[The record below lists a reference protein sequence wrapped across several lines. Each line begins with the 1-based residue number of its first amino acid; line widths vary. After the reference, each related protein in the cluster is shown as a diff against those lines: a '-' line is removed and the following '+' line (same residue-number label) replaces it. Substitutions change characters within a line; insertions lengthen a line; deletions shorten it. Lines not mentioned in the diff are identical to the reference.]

1 MGFEPSNATVR
12 WTVAREH
19 LASDTMIFAEGK
31 NVTNPIIHCFCL
43 GYYLCWRL
51 CRLIAG
57 CCVDEECF
65 RFQAFLFG
73 NRDGQ
78 HDFVLRF
85 PPLRYGG
92 DAGQLDFRQRL
103 A

>member
-1 MGFEPSNATVR
+1 MS
-12 WTVAREH
+12 
-19 LASDTMIFAEGK
+19 LAAGLDGGNTIIFAKGE
-31 NVTNPIIHCFCL
+31 NVTNPIIHPIKVLSAF
-43 GYYLCWRL
+43 
-51 CRLIAG
+51 A
-57 CCVDEECF
+57 E
-65 RFQAFLFG
+65 AFLFG
-73 NRDGQ
+73 DRDGQ